1 MKDITYVFFSG
12 LFGLFV
18 LFTIV
23 LFIIYKPILSDLQH
37 LGINLWYVYVIT
49 IFLVAI
55 FVLIVVKVFLKYCD
69 LLLYN
74 KFFLISSIV
83 LFTSVPRIIWINL
96 VNVVPVSDFR
106 TFDAVATQIVNH
118 NIAGNNYVSNFPHVI
133 GYSTFLSVFYRIF
146 GCKVIVA
153 QLLNIA
159 LGCGISVTLF
169 FIGRKIFNE
178 KCGYV
183 AAIVWALWPS
193 HIMYNSLVA
202 SEELFTFL
210 NLLCILFFIYVVKY
224 KDNNYKFIILFVIL
238 GVLCAIANAVR
249 PLGLV
254 LIIAAGIFY
263 FIFIEINNGSVK
275 SRAGIK
281 IIAYSALFI
290 SYFLT
295 SSCVSYLISNTLQQD
310 VAKKPIGFSTFVGS
324 NIKYGGAWN
333 IEDAKVLME
342 LMEKYGNKPQ
352 DIHDELLER
361 AIDRYKSQS
370 LQNLSLLLKKH
381 RTMWTTDNDILV
393 YIKAGLDTEKPSR
406 IDFLWNYKRLSIIN
420 NLYYYMVL
428 VFCVISSYIM
438 IKKFM
443 VNSEYECQATF
454 LLIFI
459 SGMIAVHMIVE
470 VAGRY
475 HYPAV
480 PIFALVSSYS
490 LVNIEFLQFRLKH
503 TNKIKKPEVQMR

>member
-1 MKDITYVFFSG
+1 M
-12 LFGLFV
+12 
-18 LFTIV
+18 
-23 LFIIYKPILSDLQH
+23 
-37 LGINLWYVYVIT
+37 
-49 IFLVAI
+49 
-55 FVLIVVKVFLKYCD
+55 
-69 LLLYN
+69 
-74 KFFLISSIV
+74 
-83 LFTSVPRIIWINL
+83 
-96 VNVVPVSDFR
+96 NVVPVSDFR

-254 LIIAAGIFY
+254 LIIAGIFY

-275 SRAGIK
+275 
-281 IIAYSALFI
+281 
-290 SYFLT
+290 
-295 SSCVSYLISNTLQQD
+295 VEQ
-310 VAKKPIGFSTFVGS
+310 
-324 NIKYGGAWN
+324 
-333 IEDAKVLME
+333 VL
-342 LMEKYGNKPQ
+342 K
-352 DIHDELLER
+352 
-361 AIDRYKSQS
+361 
-370 LQNLSLLLKKH
+370 
-381 RTMWTTDNDILV
+381 
-393 YIKAGLDTEKPSR
+393 
-406 IDFLWNYKRLSIIN
+406 
-420 NLYYYMVL
+420 
-428 VFCVISSYIM
+428 
-438 IKKFM
+438 
-443 VNSEYECQATF
+443 
-454 LLIFI
+454 
-459 SGMIAVHMIVE
+459 
-470 VAGRY
+470 
-475 HYPAV
+475 
-480 PIFALVSSYS
+480 
-490 LVNIEFLQFRLKH
+490 
-503 TNKIKKPEVQMR
+503 